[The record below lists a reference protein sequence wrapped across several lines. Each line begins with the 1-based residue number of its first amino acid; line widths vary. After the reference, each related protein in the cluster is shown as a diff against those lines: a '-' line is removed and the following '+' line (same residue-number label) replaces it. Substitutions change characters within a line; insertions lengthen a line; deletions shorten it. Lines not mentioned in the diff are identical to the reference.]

1 MIKCPSGMN
10 VTEEECEMCSQ
21 CRPRPKQDSIK
32 IKNPTKQGV
41 FKGQNDNKTN
51 IWFRRN
57 ICN

>member
-51 IWFRRN
+51 I
-57 ICN
+57 